1 MPPTLLPARP
11 TSETGPTPHYTI
23 PYYTASHHT
32 TPPPPPI
39 RVRQPPDVWKGPI
52 LILRSEFIYPPCA
65 RVGERVYGSLMRAC
79 TRERISK
86 RTANLWPRGAS
97 DFSPRSSS
105 GPPSRRRT
113 SFRLP
118 RGNPFPKFRR
128 GKSSFVQ
135 PRCYV
140 HWLRGSSRLIGWC
153 TDTYTTY
160 LRSPIPEMP
169 PLNLSALIIFNRCEK
184 NARRRWCA
192 SIEINP
198 SLDHVN

>member
-11 TSETGPTPHYTI
+11 TSETGPTPHHTI
-23 PYYTASHHT
+23 PYHTASHHT

-52 LILRSEFIYPPCA
+52 LILRSEFIYPLCV
-65 RVGERVYGSLMRAC
+65 RVGERVYGSVMRAC

-86 RTANLWPRGAS
+86 RTANLWPRGTP

-118 RGNPFPKFRR
+118 RGNPFPKFRAR
-128 GKSSFVQ
+128 EVVLRTTPLLRTLAARFVAADWTMHG
-135 PRCYV
+135 YV
-140 HWLRGSSRLIGWC
+140 HDASPFANPGDPAVKSVRFDYLTVARKERDVDGSRL
-153 TDTYTTY
+153 
-160 LRSPIPEMP
+160 LRLTHHISFI
-169 PLNLSALIIFNRCEK
+169 
-184 NARRRWCA
+184 
-192 SIEINP
+192 
-198 SLDHVN
+198 